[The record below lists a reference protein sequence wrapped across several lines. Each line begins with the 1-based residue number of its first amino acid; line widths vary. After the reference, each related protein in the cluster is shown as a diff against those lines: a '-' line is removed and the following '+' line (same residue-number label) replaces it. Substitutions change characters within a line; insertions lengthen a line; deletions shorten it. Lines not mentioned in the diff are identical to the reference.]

1 MSIQSIDL
9 VWIVVKDLKSA
20 IMFYQETLGL
30 KLLEL
35 HEQYGWAELAGQDGG
50 ARLGIAQKS
59 DMETIQPG
67 QNAVMTLK
75 VPNLAQ
81 AIKEYSQK
89 KVKMVGTVLEV
100 PGQVKLQMAMDADG
114 NHFQLVEVL

>member
-1 MSIQSIDL
+1 MPIQSIDL

-20 IMFYQETLGL
+20 IKFYTESLGL
-30 KLLEL
+30 KLLEH
-35 HEQYGWAELAGQDGG
+35 HEQYGWAELSGQDGG

-59 DMETIQPG
+59 DMEAIQPG
-67 QNAVMTLK
+67 QNAIITLT
-75 VPNLAQ
+75 VPNLDQ
-81 AIKEYSQK
+81 AIQEFSQK

-100 PGQVKLQMAMDADG
+100 PGQVKLQMAVDSDG